1 MKRGDNE
8 SLDNDDNDDPPFPYV
23 NGHQEARAQQESS
36 VILTTWLVA
45 NNCRCEL
52 P

>member
-8 SLDNDDNDDPPFPYV
+8 SLDNDDNDPPSLYV
-23 NGHQEARAQQESS
+23 NGHQGARAQQESS